1 MKNKYLSIC
10 IIIILFTATKIK
22 SQDFINYNLN
32 IQNPVLYNP
41 AYVIDSSVFKAFV
54 NSHLQWVGF
63 DGAPKINTFGFYI
76 NPYNNMGFGV
86 SISNSKQ
93 GITSNTNI
101 NLSYAYKINFEENH
115 FLTFGL
121 GFGVILDELQKDK
134 ILNADITDQT
144 ITNNNYG
151 STSYNSMFGM
161 VYYFKRFK
169 LQAVMPQIY
178 RKNKYTPILGSVSY
192 DFLLNNYF
200 NLKPVFMLRYAETSP
215 MQYNIN
221 FVTTYQKSIFFQ
233 IGYKSNQSFLFGVGV
248 NYKGF
253 EIGYAYQMESNYMST
268 IGQTS
273 HEIQLISRFGKNRAA
288 KKKISSST
296 INGKIIDA
304 TSKKSLKAEIHVF
317 DGDKEIDKTQSDE
330 LTGNYSLKIN
340 NEKKYIIKISAPNYY
355 DSYNLIVSNDENLS
369 KNAEILLFSENT
381 NINGTIKRKVDNK
394 KINGIIKVFENDTE
408 IYKTQASN
416 GVFNFDVKS
425 GKTYKF
431 ELSSNLFSPISQKIE
446 IPKKTI
452 SKDIE
457 FIVDFMPYVS
467 GTITEQSTNLPI
479 SAKLIISKNKKTI
492 KTINSEGDYIVKLES
507 NTIYDFEYTST
518 GYYSQ
523 KIKVDLTNQDVIKEN
538 ITLVKVI
545 KEAFTLGQINFETD
559 KAVLTLKS
567 LPILDNFVK
576 VLEDNPDFKFEIA
589 GHTDNLGNARTN
601 QQLSFERAQ
610 ACVNYIVS
618 KGIAPYRL
626 KAVGYGQ
633 TRPLAPNNIRENRA
647 KNRRVEAKVI
657 K

>member
-1 MKNKYLSIC
+1 MKKKYLSIC
-10 IIIILFTATKIK
+10 IIIILLTSTKIK

-41 AYVIDSSVFKAFV
+41 AYVIDSSLFRAFV
-54 NSHLQWVGF
+54 NSHLQWAGF
-63 DGAPKINTFGFYI
+63 DGAPKTNTFGFYV

-101 NLSYAYKINFEENH
+101 NLSYAYKIIFEENH

-121 GFGVILDELQKDK
+121 GFGVLLDELQKDK
-134 ILNADITDQT
+134 IINADITDQT

-151 STSYNSMFGM
+151 STTYNSMFGL
-161 VYYFKRFK
+161 VYYFKRFE

-178 RKNKYTPILGSVSY
+178 KDKYTSVLGSVSY
-192 DFLLNNYF
+192 DFLLNNTF
-200 NLKPVFMLRYAETSP
+200 NLKPVIMLRYAETSP

-221 FVTTYQKSIFFQ
+221 FVATYQKSIFFQ

-273 HEIQLISRFGKNRAA
+273 HEIQLISRFGNKRTE

-296 INGKIIDA
+296 INGKIVDA

-355 DSYNLIVSNDENLS
+355 DNYNLIVSNDENFS
-369 KNAEILLFSENT
+369 KISEISLVSENT
-381 NINGTIKRKVDNK
+381 NIKGSIKRKIDNK
-394 KINGIIKVFENDTE
+394 KINGTIIVCENDTE
-408 IYKTQASN
+408 IYKIQTTD
-416 GVFNFDVKS
+416 GTFNFDVKS

-431 ELSSNLFSPISQKIE
+431 EVSSDLYPSITQKIDIE
-446 IPKKTI
+446 KKTV
-452 SKDIE
+452 SKEID
-457 FIVDFMPYVS
+457 FSVYFMPNVS
-467 GTITEQSTNLPI
+467 GTITDQNTKLPI
-479 SAKLIISKNKKTI
+479 LAKIIISKNKKII
-492 KTINSEGDYIVKLES
+492 KTINTEGDYLVKLES
-507 NTIYDFEYTST
+507 NTIYDFEYTAT

-523 KIKVDLTNQDVIKEN
+523 KIKVDLTNQDIIKEN

-559 KAVLTLKS
+559 KITLTPQS
-567 LPILDNFVK
+567 LPILNNFVK

-589 GHTDNLGNARTN
+589 GHTDNLGNAKTN
-601 QQLSFERAQ
+601 QQLSLDRAQ

-618 KGIAPYRL
+618 KGIASYRL

-633 TRPLAPNNIRENRA
+633 TRPLAPNNTRENRA